1 MTTIAGLQIREKTF
15 RNNTFKFACVQRG
28 NDPNWWDPSWWSFTD
43 EDSVREAFWK
53 INRGDVV
60 FDIGAAYGSYALTAL
75 ACGAGLVFAW
85 SPQGHPGAP
94 QSEKE
99 AAFMRESGA
108 LNGWGP
114 EKLRIY
120 EEGVFDR
127 AGWLNART
135 QEFFPQLS
143 ENEIRTNDDILHVRP
158 FAEWW
163 ADEIVQKG
171 VELPGPHSGRHVWVK
186 IDVEGAELQV
196 LSQILAPLV
205 SQFDPYILVENHNF
219 KDPEL
224 EKKVAAEVTSW
235 GYNHVSTLPY
245 HSVSHSFFVP

>member
-1 MTTIAGLQIREKTF
+1 
-15 RNNTFKFACVQRG
+15 
-28 NDPNWWDPSWWSFTD
+28 
-43 EDSVREAFWK
+43 
-53 INRGDVV
+53 
-60 FDIGAAYGSYALTAL
+60 
-75 ACGAGLVFAW
+75 
-85 SPQGHPGAP
+85 
-94 QSEKE
+94 
-99 AAFMRESGA
+99 MRESGA

-120 EEGVFDR
+120 EEGVFDKEGYLDTR
-127 AGWLNART
+127 SQTFVPANLGAGGPFVRGDLVVPLDFASAAR
-135 QEFFPQLS
+135 
-143 ENEIRTNDDILHVRP
+143 DDIIPVRP
-158 FAEWW
+158 FAAWW
-163 ADEIVQKG
+163 QDEIVQKG

-245 HSVSHSFFVP
+245 GSVSHSFFVP